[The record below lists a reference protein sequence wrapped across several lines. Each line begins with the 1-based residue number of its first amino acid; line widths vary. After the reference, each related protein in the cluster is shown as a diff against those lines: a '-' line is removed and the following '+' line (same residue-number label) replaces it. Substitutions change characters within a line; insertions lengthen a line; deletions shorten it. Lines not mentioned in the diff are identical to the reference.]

1 MLGGVA
7 DTYFSGLLVYNQLMK
22 GTKTSQ
28 GLRVNQVKYQV
39 IRSVVDESSQCY
51 SVYGKKVRRTLL
63 NRSLHLVK

>member
-1 MLGGVA
+1 
-7 DTYFSGLLVYNQLMK
+7 MK

-51 SVYGKKVRRTLL
+51 SVYGKKVRCGFIFRYFYLGRAC
-63 NRSLHLVK
+63 RSG